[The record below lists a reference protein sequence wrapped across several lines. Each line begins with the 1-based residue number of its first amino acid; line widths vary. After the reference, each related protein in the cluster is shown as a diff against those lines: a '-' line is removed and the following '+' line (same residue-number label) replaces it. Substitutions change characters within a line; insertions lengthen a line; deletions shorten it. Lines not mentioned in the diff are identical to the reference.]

1 MLGTSSLCLV
11 KHREDNQQKEQRINN
26 IQRKKIHTMNNNE
39 WTKFEEVTNLPGI
52 GYTDYINQE
61 NTQIKRVWND
71 GYEEIYDI
79 A

>member
-1 MLGTSSLCLV
+1 
-11 KHREDNQQKEQRINN
+11 
-26 IQRKKIHTMNNNE
+26 MNNNE